1 MIEGDELL
9 MTKLITTM
17 DDVMTML
24 DDMLREPTTFWNDFY
39 KNREKKVPFFVNAP
53 DENLV
58 QYVEQGILHKGK
70 VLELGCG
77 AGRNALYLAKQGF
90 DVHAVD
96 LSNVALQWAK
106 ERATEAQA
114 HIQFEQANLFEL
126 PLKENYYDFIYDAG
140 CLHHI
145 APHRR
150 VQYVEIVQKALK
162 KGGYFAVNCFA
173 EHGAYG
179 GSAMS
184 DWEVYQQ
191 RSLQGGLG
199 YTQEK
204 LQVIFNDFQAIEIRP
219 MKSIQQPSTIFGLDG
234 FIVGIF
240 RK

>member
-1 MIEGDELL
+1 MNL
-9 MTKLITTM
+9 MTTKEDLM
-17 DDVMTML
+17 MML
-24 DDMLREPTTFWNDFY
+24 DDMLREPTAFWNEFY
-39 KNREKKVPFFVNAP
+39 ADREKEVPFFVNSP

-58 QYVEQGILHKGK
+58 HYVQQGIVQKGA

-96 LSNVALQWAK
+96 LSSAALQWAK
-106 ERATEAQA
+106 ERAAEEQA
-114 HIQFEQANLFEL
+114 HIRFEQANLFEM
-126 PLKENYYDFIYDAG
+126 PIQANYYDFIYDAG

-150 VQYVEIVQKALK
+150 LQYVEIVQRALK

-173 EHGAYG
+173 ENGAYG

-184 DWEVYQQ
+184 DWEVYRQG
-191 RSLQGGLG
+191 SLQGGLG
-199 YTQEK
+199 YTKEK
-204 LQVIFNDFQAIEIRP
+204 LQMIFKDLQEVEIRAMQP
-219 MKSIQQPSTIFGLDG
+219 IAQPSAMFGLDG